1 MFGDRGG
8 QRRDDGPA
16 FPMLAQFQGDGA
28 ADHRFLPFQRHGQPA
43 HPCLPLAHG
52 QPVHVLDAG
61 GQIAGEAFIGPQ
73 EEMQPALDAEPALL
87 MDIAHRRA
95 GGQAQGHGFAGIADM
110 AGSPDHAG
118 HRLAPVAGRAQ
129 AHADARASRDHAD
142 DAGKGRGTIGTVVA
156 VETGAEIDDLD
167 HIAIAIALPGD
178 EDRCVAAIGLGDFH
192 RILHLHRPEP
202 IRRIIPAQQR
212 RKQRVAIHTRH
223 TGPHHPPAAID
234 QRAGLAIAD
243 GPEIDAAHAFTS
255 SSSHAWTDATVGS

>member
-1 MFGDRGG
+1 MRMRG
-8 QRRDDGPA
+8 
-16 FPMLAQFQGDGA
+16 
-28 ADHRFLPFQRHGQPA
+28 LPEITR
-43 HPCLPLAHG
+43 
-52 QPVHVLDAG
+52 
-61 GQIAGEAFIGPQ
+61 
-73 EEMQPALDAEPALL
+73 M
-87 MDIAHRRA
+87 MRA
-95 GGQAQGHGFAGIADM
+95 
-110 AGSPDHAG
+110 
-118 HRLAPVAGRAQ
+118 
-129 AHADARASRDHAD
+129 
-142 DAGKGRGTIGTVVA
+142 KGRDGRLLRWKNR
-156 VETGAEIDDLD
+156 AEIDDLD